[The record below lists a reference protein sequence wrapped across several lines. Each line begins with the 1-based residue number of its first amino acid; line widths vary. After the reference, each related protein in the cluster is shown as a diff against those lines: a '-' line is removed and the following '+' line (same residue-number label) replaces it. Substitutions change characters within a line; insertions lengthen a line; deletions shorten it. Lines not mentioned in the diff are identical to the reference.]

1 MKKVI
6 INKTMAHLIFKTAA
20 LSILIVILSL
30 PHPLNADELVEK
42 YLDLPLEDLL
52 SMEVT
57 SVAKKTQRL
66 NEVAAA
72 IFVITQE
79 DIRRSGV
86 TSIPEALR
94 MAPGIQVSKMD
105 ANKWAITSRGFNTQF
120 ANKLLVMIDGRT
132 VYTPS
137 YSGVYWDAQDTMMA
151 DIDRIEVIRGPGA
164 TIWGAN
170 AVNGVINVITK
181 QANQTQ
187 GGLLVAGAGDEE
199 QAFASLR
206 YGTKIGTDTSA
217 RFYIKYNDRDSSY
230 AAGLNNGGDDWESLR
245 GGFRLDGQTSEA
257 DRWTFQGDIYET
269 DEHQM
274 LNLWKD
280 PADPANAVYA
290 SLDPVYQA
298 ANLPDKIDASGWN
311 LLGKWEHQFSE
322 YSSSTLQLYYD
333 HTERSEG
340 YIDQT
345 HDTLDIDFQ
354 HQFQAFQ
361 GHDVIWGLGYRHIAD
376 DFDNTFNVQFLPD
389 SSNFNLYSAF
399 VQDEIELLA
408 DTLYLTLG
416 TKYEHND
423 YTGSE
428 LQPSVRLAWLLNEQN
443 TLWTSVSRAVRTP
456 ARLENSGR
464 FVGNIAQ
471 PPLPPI
477 VLHAVGNDDFKSEEL
492 MAYELGYRFRP
503 KESLSFDLALFY
515 NDYDNLQNFEQVNF
529 DIIYD
534 NKLSAY
540 SYGME
545 LATEWR
551 PLEWWRLQSS
561 YSYIDFSARLDSDS
575 LDAPESDSLVEGSS
589 PEHQLSV
596 RSMMDLNKQLSL
608 DLWVYYVD
616 NLQRTSF
623 SQAGTISDYTSFNA
637 RLAWRPQKNVEL
649 SLVGQNLFD
658 NHHAEFIGEH
668 LLIQTEVERSI
679 YGQIR
684 WDF

>member
-6 INKTMAHLIFKTAA
+6 INKSITQLTWKTTALFVLIS
-20 LSILIVILSL
+20 LLSL
-30 PHPLNADELVEK
+30 PRATIADELVEE

-57 SVAKKTQRL
+57 SVAKKKQRL

-94 MAPGIQVSKMD
+94 MAPGIQVSKID

-137 YSGVYWDAQDTMMA
+137 FSGVYWDAQDTMMA

-164 TIWGAN
+164 TVWGAN

-181 QANQTQ
+181 QASQTQ
-187 GGLLVAGAGDEE
+187 GGLLIAGVGDEE
-199 QAFASLR
+199 KSFASLR
-206 YGTKIGTDTSA
+206 YGTEISTDTSA
-217 RFYIKYNDRDSSY
+217 RFYVKYNDRDSSY
-230 AAGLNNGGDDWESLR
+230 AAGLDDGGDDWESLR
-245 GGFRLDGQTSEA
+245 GGFRFDGQTTEA
-257 DRWTFQGDIYET
+257 DHWTFQGDIYET
-269 DEHQM
+269 DEHQTI
-274 LNLWKD
+274 NLWTD
-280 PADPANAVYA
+280 PAISTAPYRATN
-290 SLDPVYQA
+290 Q
-298 ANLPDKIDASGWN
+298 PDKIDSSGWN
-311 LLGKWEHQFSE
+311 LLGKWDHQLSE
-322 YSSSTLQLYYD
+322 QSNTTLQLYYD

-340 YIDQT
+340 FLKQT

-354 HQFQAFQ
+354 HQFKVLQR
-361 GHDVIWGLGYRHIAD
+361 HEVIWGLGYRHIED
-376 DFDNTFNVQFLPD
+376 DFNNTFTVQFLPD
-389 SSNFNLYSAF
+389 SRNIDLYSAF
-399 VQDEIELLA
+399 VQDEIELSA
-408 DTLYLTLG
+408 DTLYLTIG

-423 YTGSE
+423 YTGDE
-428 LQPSVRLAWLLNEQN
+428 IQPSVRLAWLLNERN
-443 TLWTSVSRAVRTP
+443 TLWASVSHAVRTP
-456 ARLENSGR
+456 SRLENSTL
-464 FVGNIAQ
+464 FVGDITA
-471 PPLPPI
+471 LPNTSTAM
-477 VLHAVGNDDFKSEEL
+477 VLHVVGNDEFKSEEL
-492 MAYELGYRFRP
+492 LAYELGYRFKP
-503 KESLSFDLALFY
+503 EESLSFDLALFY
-515 NDYDNLQNFEQVNF
+515 NDYDNLQNFENSNLSPG
-529 DIIYD
+529 ILYD
-534 NKLSAY
+534 NKLSAR
-540 SYGME
+540 SYGLE

-561 YSYIDFSARLDSDS
+561 YSFIDFSAKLDSDS
-575 LDAPESDSLVEGSS
+575 SDPTGSDNLVEGSS
-589 PEHQLSV
+589 PEHQFSV

-616 NLQRTSF
+616 NLQRTSI
-623 SQAGTISDYTSFNA
+623 SQEGTVSGYTSFNA
-637 RLAWRPQKNVEL
+637 RIAWRPRKDVEL

-658 NHHAEFIGEH
+658 NHHAEFIGESI
-668 LLIQTEVERSI
+668 LIQTEVERSI